1 MFLHAAGSIDFTK
14 LRALHLLPATVSRTL
29 TGRPRL
35 PVAMGIRW
43 LAAPS
48 STLTSGV
55 TVGHDSTLAHTTA
68 SWSVPAR
75 KSRWTTTALT
85 LLTLLLFVSITTSCG
100 GGSLTGGGDPL
111 SIVAPESFELEI
123 YSVETYLAQDLPDEL
138 REDFTA
144 VQEDFARLGVDF
156 ETVDQF
162 VRVILSCC
170 SYRKVD
176 SSPGPRVYVIDGP
189 INLGAVRGKLED
201 EGFQSHE
208 YGDIEAWEKRALA
221 QEFRGH
227 DNFAAAFLT
236 EEGYVVMG
244 AIDGVREVLF
254 ELGRAPE
261 DDEASAMEQ
270 VIARLGTGWEAT
282 GRLDA
287 QTRNTLNTYCAQS
300 VQHKRRCS
308 ATAHYTDYSGSSL
321 KTEVVALYGSE
332 EDAQSESERLESN
345 FEDSGEYYPV
355 DIEVVDLKV
364 EDGFVD
370 ATIEH
375 DSPLRRFLMYIY

>member
-1 MFLHAAGSIDFTK
+1 MHK
-14 LRALHLLPATVSRTL
+14 Q
-29 TGRPRL
+29 
-35 PVAMGIRW
+35 
-43 LAAPS
+43 
-48 STLTSGV
+48 
-55 TVGHDSTLAHTTA
+55 
-68 SWSVPAR
+68 SVPIAR
-75 KSRWTTTALT
+75 HSVQTAIPV
-85 LLTLLLFVSITTSCG
+85 LLTLALVAAITTACGG

-111 SIVAPESFELEI
+111 SIVAPEAFELEI
-123 YSVETYLAQDLPDEL
+123 YSVETYLSQDLPDDL
-138 REDFTA
+138 RDDITA

-176 SSPGPRVYVIDGP
+176 SAPGPRVYVLDGP
-189 INLGAVRGKLED
+189 IDLGAVKGKLED
-201 EGFQSHE
+201 EGFQLHE

-227 DNFAAAFLT
+227 DNFSVAFLT

-254 ELGRAPE
+254 ELDRASE
-261 DDEASAMEQ
+261 DDETSAMEQ

-287 QTRNTLNTYCAQS
+287 QTRSTLNTHCAQS

-308 ATAHYTDYSGSSL
+308 ATAYYTAYSGSSL
-321 KTEVVALYGSE
+321 RTEIVALYESA
-332 EDAQSESERLESN
+332 EDAQSESEKLESN
-345 FEDSGEYYPV
+345 VEDSGEYYPV
-355 DIEVVDLKV
+355 DIEVVDVKV
-364 EDGFVD
+364 DGGFVD